1 MLSPLRERS
10 EGERRS
16 LVPTPRQQDDKGL
29 PPVNIHDDSATDD
42 DDDEWNAALSD
53 PRAGA

>member
-10 EGERRS
+10 VAKRRS
-16 LVPTPRQQDDKGL
+16 LVPTPRHQDDKGL
-29 PPVNIHDDSATDD
+29 PPGTYNSATDD